1 MIPLISVATHEKQE
15 CKRSLID
22 NIFINTSDTLGIA
35 GILDNRVSHHSPI
48 FCFLNRFNPLLQVN
62 DFKSPKYDYCE
73 TNINNFIEKLHHLN
87 ENSRKHNE
95 ADFTNFVKEIKKYSA
110 ECFKIEEGSIRKSRR
125 NFYVNPWIT
134 PGIKSSICKKHLHYK
149 LWKKSKCKAKADVQS
164 TNAYYEKY
172 KSYRR
177 YLKRVIKGAKKNYYS
192 KRFENVQGDLKKT
205 WSLINE
211 LRGKNKRNIK
221 ASFKINGEIVED
233 KKKIANGFNQFF
245 ASVAKKLNTKLYSST
260 LNCVNNHCN
269 DFQGFLKNRINS
281 SVNFSPTTKSE
292 IESIIKDFKNDRA
305 SDISIYILKKCA
317 SDISR
322 KLSTF
327 FNNFMEEG
335 IFPEV
340 LETGK
345 ITPIYNKDAPQKFGN
360 YRPVSVLPI
369 FSKIFEKIIYSRL
382 YSFLTTM
389 NVIYENQFG
398 FRNNHSTSN
407 AINYSINKILGEI
420 EEKRHVIGIFIDLSK
435 AFNTL
440 NHNKLLIKLEHY
452 GIRGICLKLM
462 RSYLTNRMQYTDFKQ
477 RLSSTCPV
485 EFGVPQGSV
494 LGSLLFL
501 IYINDIVN
509 TTQIGH
515 FVMFADDT
523 NIFIVGENEETA
535 FENANTV
542 LYQINTYTFQNLLH
556 INLDK
561 SVYMHFRPNFN
572 ISERLTCARTRA
584 FGSELV
590 LKIAGHKLKKVD
602 KIKFLGVIID
612 DKLNWEAHIEYLKA
626 KLNVSIIM
634 IKRIKKFI
642 PRPEFKKIYE
652 ALFKS
657 HMSYCI
663 SSWGGVSDYKL
674 QSIFAIQKRCVR
686 LLFGGKCSYDNA
698 EYYATCARAR
708 TYKEH
713 TFPKN
718 YCLKHTKLIFNKHE
732 ILNLHNLFVQQSFM
746 GLYKVFKTHTPISIF
761 EIFQQSNRET
771 NFLVKVSDVPLKH
784 ENVISL
790 INHLFCGILSSGKF
804 LMTVKQVITALLS
817 WVLLKIQIFVRQF
830 HM

>member
-1 MIPLISVATHEKQE
+1 MVS
-15 CKRSLID
+15 
-22 NIFINTSDTLGIA
+22 IN
-35 GILDNRVSHHSPI
+35 
-48 FCFLNRFNPLLQVN
+48 FLRPSQ
-62 DFKSPKYDYCE
+62 
-73 TNINNFIEKLHHLN
+73 
-87 ENSRKHNE
+87 
-95 ADFTNFVKEIKKYSA
+95 
-110 ECFKIEEGSIRKSRR
+110 
-125 NFYVNPWIT
+125 
-134 PGIKSSICKKHLHYK
+134 
-149 LWKKSKCKAKADVQS
+149 
-164 TNAYYEKY
+164 
-172 KSYRR
+172 
-177 YLKRVIKGAKKNYYS
+177 
-192 KRFENVQGDLKKT
+192 
-205 WSLINE
+205 
-211 LRGKNKRNIK
+211 
-221 ASFKINGEIVED
+221 
-233 KKKIANGFNQFF
+233 
-245 ASVAKKLNTKLYSST
+245 KKLNTKLYSST

-269 DFQGFLKNRINS
+269 DFQGFLKNRIKS
-281 SVNFSPTTKSE
+281 SVYFSPTTESE
-292 IESIIKDFKNDRA
+292 IESIIKDFKNDKA

-317 SDISR
+317 SHISR

-340 LETGK
+340 LKTGK
-345 ITPIYNKDAPQKFGN
+345 ITPIYKKDDPQKFGN

-369 FSKIFEKIIYSRL
+369 FSKIFEKIIYSRF

-420 EEKRHVIGIFIDLSK
+420 EKKRHAIGIFIDLSK
-435 AFNTL
+435 AFDTL
-440 NHNKLLIKLEHY
+440 DHNKLLIKLEHY
-452 GIRGICLKLM
+452 GIRGICHKLM
-462 RSYLTNRMQYTDFKQ
+462 GNYLTNRMQYTDFQ
-477 RLSSTCPV
+477 QCLSSSCPV

-494 LGSLLFL
+494 LGPLLFL
-501 IYINDIVN
+501 VYINDIVN

-542 LYQINTYTFQNLLH
+542 LYQINTYMFQNLLH
-556 INLDK
+556 INLEK

-572 ISERLTCARTRA
+572 ISERLTIARTRA
-584 FGSELV
+584 FGSEPV

-626 KLNVSIIM
+626 KVNLSIIM

-642 PRPEFKKIYE
+642 PRPEFKKIYD

-713 TFPKN
+713 TSPKN
-718 YCLKHTKLIFNKHE
+718 YCLEHTKLIFSKHE

-761 EIFQQSNRET
+761 EIFQQSSRET
-771 NFLVKVSDVPLKH
+771 NFLVKVPDVPLKTSKCNFAYKSSVLWNTLIGKILNDSEASDNGIVIMGSS
-784 ENVISL
+784 ENSDFCASVPYVKNALKAFLLIIQKYGSDDLWEPSNSL
-790 INHLFCGILSSGKF
+790 
-804 LMTVKQVITALLS
+804 
-817 WVLLKIQIFVRQF
+817 
-830 HM
+830 